1 MGDAR
6 AVRLA
11 RRPGGGGGAPYAA
24 LGTKT
29 GRVPVRS
36 HEESG

>member
-11 RRPGGGGGAPYAA
+11 PPGWMRDAPYAA